1 MISNGYLIDRGHATI
16 DERLAALGADVSAE
30 EHEPAI
36 VG

>member
-1 MISNGYLIDRGHATI
+1 MSNGYLIDRGHATI
-16 DERLAALGADVSAE
+16 MERFAALGADVCAE